1 MSSKDSDETRTMQT
15 KSNNIEMIG
24 NEMDEI
30 IRELFE
36 SFLQRYHEGLE
47 ESMRG
52 SEFVFD
58 RIDSFRLYYKL
69 YKTSLN
75 RGGSY
80 IDYPE

>member
-1 MSSKDSDETRTMQT
+1 MKWM
-15 KSNNIEMIG
+15 KSLENFLN
-24 NEMDEI
+24 
-30 IRELFE
+30 L
-36 SFLQRYHEGLE
+36 FLQRYHEGLE